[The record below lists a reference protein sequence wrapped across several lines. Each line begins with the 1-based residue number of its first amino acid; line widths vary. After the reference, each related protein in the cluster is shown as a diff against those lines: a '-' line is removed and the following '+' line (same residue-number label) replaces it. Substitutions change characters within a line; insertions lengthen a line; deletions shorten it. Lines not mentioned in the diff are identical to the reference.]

1 MIKYTPECPFCGRLV
16 NRPAE
21 VKTEFGNVTG
31 GACECSAVFVCD
43 PTGHNTG
50 EAYTEALALA
60 KGSWQINVMD
70 ENVDYETVDMDYDE
84 KSHQRVF
91 SKGLKSLSGRLVFV
105 KLKLHQP
112 GSSLP
117 ARNTPGAVDNR
128 FRTIITEESKINIRD
143 VKDRIKGLLT
153 LRAYDQ
159 LADMV
164 GQNKGIIRRLISLS
178 YDKQDV
184 ISWRAIEAIGVIS
197 RTFSK
202 GSMDILRETIR
213 RLLWSMGEESGG
225 IGWSA
230 AEMVGEIVTGDPD
243 AFNDIIPILWSFK
256 EEEMFRAGIVWAMGR
271 IAMIRPE
278 LVAFIIQD
286 LPEMLE
292 DRDPVVR
299 GYTVRLMGL
308 LPEALNAGNSRKQIS
323 KLLGDISPVPVY
335 KEGELLSQS
344 ISEIA
349 GEVLHKSVK

>member
-1 MIKYTPECPFCGRLV
+1 MNKYTPECPFCGRII

-21 VKTEFGNVTG
+21 IKTEFGNISS
-31 GACECSAVFVCD
+31 GACECGAVYVCD
-43 PTGHNTG
+43 PTGHNAG

-60 KGSWQINVMD
+60 KGGWQINAMD
-70 ENVDYETVDMDYDE
+70 ENVDYETVDIEYDE
-84 KSHQRVF
+84 KSHQRLY
-91 SKGLKSLSGRLVFV
+91 SKGLRSLSGRLVFV
-105 KLKLHQP
+105 KLKVQQFE
-112 GSSLP
+112 SSAQARTAP
-117 ARNTPGAVDNR
+117 AAGHDRSRA
-128 FRTIITEESKINIRD
+128 ITEESKMSM
-143 VKDRIKGLLT
+143 KDRIKGLLK

-159 LADMV
+159 VADMAE
-164 GQNKGIIRRLISLS
+164 QDKGIIRWLISLS

-256 EEEMFRAGIVWAMGR
+256 EEEMFRAGILWAMGR
-271 IAMIRPE
+271 IGMIRPE
-278 LVAFIIQD
+278 LVAFIIPD

-292 DRDPVVR
+292 DRNPVVR
-299 GYTVRLMGL
+299 GYTVLLMGI
-308 LPEALNAGNSRKQIS
+308 LPEALNAGNSRQQIS
-323 KLLGDISPVPVY
+323 KLLGDINTVPVY
-335 KEGELLSQS
+335 NKGELLTRTVG
-344 ISEIA
+344 EIA
-349 GEVLHKSVK
+349 GEVLHKAVK